1 MCILFPMV
9 FYSLI
14 NSVYVCVD
22 TCVYKYV
29 GRCACT
35 YVCIQVE
42 TKGQLDTVL
51 QVLATHF
58 FFQYPLTGLEL
69 TNYTKTHLS
78 LTLQR

>member
-1 MCILFPMV
+1 MEMCILFPMV

-42 TKGQLDTVL
+42 TKGQLWIL
-51 QVLATHF
+51 F
-58 FFQYPLTGLEL
+58 FRCWPHTSSSSI
-69 TNYTKTHLS
+69 LS
-78 LTLQR
+78 LAWNSQTTLTPTCH